1 MELFKKIVI
10 SLILSEV
17 IVKLLPGV
25 TVTVTAGDLLTD
37 VVISRVGN
45 SIVGRG
51 GIGTGRITASLQSL
65 KQVGIMS
72 SHISFVAL
80 I

>member
-1 MELFKKIVI
+1 MELFKKIVT

-17 IVKLLPGV
+17 IVQLLPGV

-45 SIVGRG
+45 SIVG
-51 GIGTGRITASLQSL
+51 
-65 KQVGIMS
+65 
-72 SHISFVAL
+72 
-80 I
+80 